1 MNESRITMTVKEAFE
16 FMTEGQRIH
25 MYNLLVKEGY
35 STKGVNTKA
44 ARGATLPGSRK
55 PHSSDYSDMKKS
67 IA

>member
-1 MNESRITMTVKEAFE
+1 MNEDRVSITVKEAFG

-35 STKGVNTKA
+35 ATKGVTSKV

-55 PHSSDYSDMKKS
+55 PYSSNYSDIKRN

>member
-1 MNESRITMTVKEAFE
+1 MNEDRVSITVKEAFE

-35 STKGVNTKA
+35 TTKGVNTKV

-55 PHSSDYSDMKKS
+55 PHSSNYSDIKRN